1 MAFGKGEVKVK
12 WVNDLIQKH
21 NLAVV
26 GIQETKRKH
35 MSEMLI
41 RKLWGSSDF
50 EFLSIDSQ
58 GNGGGLLSIWN
69 NSLFSKDTV
78 LCSEDCLIFTGTWIE
93 NKTCTCLINVYASQI
108 PTRRAELWMFL
119 SSFMENWRRVVALF
133 GDFNDVRDVKEI
145 KGSNSD
151 SNDILKFNRFIN
163 NNNLIDVGIGG
174 TKYTWV
180 IGGGVK
186 LPKLDRFLVSDNFG
200 EFWPNFEVVT
210 DARLYSDHKPLI
222 MKQEKRYYGQPPL
235 NSSTHG

>member
-78 LCSEDCLIFTGTWIE
+78 LCSEDCLIFTGKTLLWSAPFKFFNSWLEEEDLE
-93 NKTCTCLINVYASQI
+93 NLVIDVWKNFKIDGRHCKLFLIMQKLKVVKSKIKAQAMEYKRKEEGDRNV
-108 PTRRAELWMFL
+108 
-119 SSFMENWRRVVALF
+119 WRR
-133 GDFNDVRDVKEI
+133 RIKEI
-145 KGSNSD
+145 DKIVEEDHHSI
-151 SNDILKFNRFIN
+151 DIMAER
-163 NNNLIDVGIGG
+163 
-174 TKYTWV
+174 
-180 IGGGVK
+180 
-186 LPKLDRFLVSDNFG
+186 LDLVSKIRWKD
-200 EFWPNFEVVT
+200 
-210 DARLYSDHKPLI
+210 
-222 MKQEKRYYGQPPL
+222 
-235 NSSTHG
+235 